1 MGLDFFENSME
12 SGMIQSPNDY
22 YRDLTQAFINDQ
34 WDNTSAKYTILQQRL
49 DCQDKPLEDCFEPI
63 EAWMNYVV
71 GQGTSMRNGD
81 DFVQLTFKNIDHKTV
96 RGQYFQFENNY
107 WILTFGD
114 EHSGLSHSVVVRRCN
129 NILKVVDPQNG
140 WVFCAP
146 CVIDYDMSSPSS
158 QVSRYI
164 ITPNNHA
171 TVIVQGNKDTLR
183 LFKTNT
189 RFLLG
194 GRPFKLTGYQNALYN
209 KLLDDETT
217 ILYLDMYL
225 DEIHDKDDL
234 ENGVADNGEYN
245 YQIQINAQYMNLLE
259 ESQGQLSA
267 IAQLNGAEVKRE
279 IYWQSSD
286 TKVVKIDSE
295 GKYQVVGKAG
305 QSAIIYASLNGNPN
319 VTDYIQFEIV
329 DKQDITPEVYLSPSF
344 ENIREY
350 QDISFN
356 VCVSYDGKDY
366 VIDNAIASLNE
377 NEVVVNSEYLGIEK
391 MESSWKLSCF
401 KRNKD
406 LQMLYVTIPEQ
417 QFGKVVKAK
426 FAINA
431 VSMMG

>member
-1 MGLDFFENSME
+1 ME
-12 SGMIQSPNDY
+12 SGIIQSPEDY

-49 DCQDKPLEDCFEPI
+49 NCQDKPLEDCFEPI
-63 EAWMNYVV
+63 EVWMNYVV
-71 GQGTSMRNGD
+71 GQGTSIRNGD
-81 DFVQLTFKNIDHKTV
+81 DFVQLTFRNIDHKTI

-114 EHSGLSHSVVVRRCN
+114 EHSGLSHGVVVRRCN
-129 NILKVVDPQNG
+129 NILKIVDPQNG
-140 WVFCAP
+140 RVFCAP

-171 TVIVQGNKDTLR
+171 SVIVQGNKDTLR

-209 KLLDDETT
+209 KLLDNETT

-234 ENGVADNGEYN
+234 ENGIADNGEYN

-259 ESQGQLSA
+259 GSQGQLSA
-267 IAQLNGAEVKRE
+267 IVQLNGVEVKRD

-286 TKVVKIDSE
+286 TKIVKIDNE

-305 QSAIIYASLNGNPN
+305 QSATIYASLGGNPN
-319 VTDYIQFEIV
+319 VTDHIQFGIV
-329 DKQDITPEVYLSPSF
+329 DEQDIVPEVYLSPSF

-350 QDISFN
+350 QDIVFN
-356 VCVSYDGKDY
+356 VCVSYGGQDY
-366 VIDNAIASLNE
+366 VIDNAIVSLDE
-377 NEVVVNSEYLGIEK
+377 NEVVVNSEYLGIER

-401 KRNKD
+401 KRSKD
-406 LQMLYVTIPEQ
+406 LQMLYVTISEQ
-417 QFGKVVKAK
+417 QFGKAVKTK